1 MKIQQVFDYW
11 RSERN
16 YFKFWQETVGVL
28 KISFALIWYQ
38 YKMTQYNTLN
48 IKLLNSQFN
57 KLKSWLK
64 NGTKVASNLSSNVT
78 GNFNDET
85 DFTHKLLLTNTQVS
99 RFCKA
104 FANYSWGNIKLSKS
118 QLSKI
123 E

>member
-28 KISFALIWYQ
+28 KISFALIYQ

-104 FANYSWGNIKLSKS
+104 FANYSWGNMKLSKS